1 MRKFVPSHKQIRLQR
16 RKKWKKILKTKE
28 LTQDYFI
35 KPKGYQKL
43 KKYEQRKRRNR
54 SSRVVANHLSDI
66 ELHSKI
72 DFDENISSVFSVT
85 KQIDK
90 YLFSHLKGN
99 FRVNHRDLKAVS
111 LDGLLYLVSQISKIK
126 KVKEKESSKR
136 KLKYNKHLGLKSA
149 SQELKYLFYTI
160 GYWDYFGIKK
170 PYSISQDIKENYFLS
185 IESNTKS
192 DFDLLNKIKKFVKS
206 KVSMFDDYAL
216 EYKFDDA
223 IKEAMGNAVEH
234 AYTDDFAAIGK
245 DKGRWWICG
254 HYDNVSKSLQIIFYD
269 YGIGIRESIA
279 KNMGEEAKRYLL
291 DKLSEHF
298 IKSDADLIEMAIE
311 GKLSK
316 YKNYK
321 EHDRGKG
328 FKRFQDF
335 AKSSGMDCELQIVS
349 GKGKYTFNFDK
360 IMKNENVAK
369 RNLDDKID
377 GMLIKWTIKVGEK
390 DG

>member
-1 MRKFVPSHKQIRLQR
+1 MKLTKHKQIRLQR
-16 RKKWKKILKTKE
+16 RKKWKKILKIKE
-28 LTQDYFI
+28 LTQDNFI

-43 KKYEQRKRRNR
+43 KKYEQRKKRKNN
-54 SSRVVANHLSDI
+54 SEKKNKHLSDI
-66 ELHSKI
+66 EFHIKI
-72 DFDENISSVFSVT
+72 DFDKNISNTFNVAS
-85 KQIDK
+85 QIDNYVK
-90 YLFSHLKGN
+90 SHLKGN

-234 AYTDDFAAIGK
+234 AYTDDFDELGK

-254 HYDNVSKSLQIIFYD
+254 HYDNINHNLHIIFYD
-269 YGIGIRESIA
+269 YGIGIRESI
-279 KNMGEEAKRYLL
+279 KRNMGEDAKRFLV
-291 DKLSEHF
+291 DKLSDKF
-298 IKSDADLIEMAIE
+298 IKNDSDLIEMAIE

-316 YKNYK
+316 YKHYK

-328 FKRFQDF
+328 FMRFQNF
-335 AKSSGMDCELQIVS
+335 AKSSGMDCELMVIS
-349 GKGKYTFNFDK
+349 GKGKYLFSFDK
-360 IMKNENVAK
+360 INSQEKVMKENLEK
-369 RNLDDKID
+369 SID
-377 GMLIKWTIKVGEK
+377 GMLIKWNIKVGENNE
-390 DG
+390 